1 MARPARDRGYGWFLI
16 PGIVLSLLVIIV
28 PLVMNIVISF
38 TRWSGVGHPSFIG
51 LTNYRRLIH
60 DDNFWASFKHIIAMI
75 VAMAVI
81 PTMLGLIIATLLFD
95 LVAKRFADGWAS
107 VFRSG
112 FYLPQVLP
120 VAVTGIVWG
129 WLLTPD
135 NGAVNAVLHKLGLGS
150 LAKNWLGDPKYAL
163 GSVMV
168 VMIWVQIGYPIV
180 MFMAGL
186 QRIDPE
192 INEAADLD
200 GANYWQRF
208 TSITVHLIKPEIY
221 VVLLTTTISALKVF
235 GQIFVLTRGGPGN
248 STLVPSYFAYQNFF
262 QKADVGYGSA
272 ISTVLTLIVIVLAV
286 VFLIVQRRSELRS
299 GIGL

>member
-28 PLVMNIVISF
+28 PLVMNIAISF